1 MARERT
7 VGKLHKMATALMKMI
22 DPNAGEVYEGGDTQA
37 PKADAVEEIKRY
49 KELLDAGV
57 ITEAEFAAKKRLL
70 LGI

>member
-37 PKADAVEEIKRY
+37 PKAEIGR
-49 KELLDAGV
+49 AHV
-57 ITEAEFAAKKRLL
+57 
-70 LGI
+70 

>member
-1 MARERT
+1 
-7 VGKLHKMATALMKMI
+7 MKMI
-22 DPNAGEVYEGGDTQA
+22 DPNAGEVYEGRDTQA